1 MTLQLFTAIHS
12 LGHFVPGHLPSSTQ
26 LVYTY
31 YANSNSCCTFNF
43 YLQVHWSPSSLLMT
57 HSFNMNILYG
67 IIGSTSPDVT
77 PTLSLY
83 QATAHLS
90 TTSLVFSVTP
100 THHASQ
106 VFTTMQT
113 PNILSHSSS
122 QAPQYSQTYHS
133 LFLVFPTPTYF
144 PSPPNI
150 LNASHAHLNIFPY
163 SSTLAPSYSPYFLP
177 LSIAYSS
184 LLGSLFCPHHVNCSS
199 HTSLLP
205 VILCEKF
212 LN

>member
-144 PSPPNI
+144 PSPPQYSQCI
-150 LNASHAHLNIFPY
+150 SCTPEYFSLLQHTCSLIFSIFPTPFY
-163 SSTLAPSYSPYFLP
+163 SIF
-177 LSIAYSS
+177 I
-184 LLGSLFCPHHVNCSS
+184 
-199 HTSLLP
+199 
-205 VILCEKF
+205 IIR
-212 LN
+212 